1 MIDGVLTV
9 IDHIAAR
16 VTASAAAGIGCGAAY
31 ATYKG
36 FPIFKTSMSAALSC
50 ALVSTACFAMERVAH
65 GVLTQSAMLIDEK
78 LPTDGDSSSSSNT
91 PTIINQPLHYG
102 SHALGGLLGG
112 SVVGFLFQGKPL
124 AGALFLTPIMLG
136 IGRIEVSLDEY
147 RTERLQKLLDD
158 HDDAQEEQ
166 RSVDYRGQEK

>member
-1 MIDGVLTV
+1 MIDGALTV

-16 VTASAAAGIGCGAAY
+16 VTASAATGIGCGAAY

-50 ALVSTACFAMERVAH
+50 ALVSTACFAMERLAH
-65 GVLTQSAMLIDEK
+65 GVLTQSAMLMDEK
-78 LPTDGDSSSSSNT
+78 SIPAESDNGTSPSSIK

-102 SHALGGLLGG
+102 SHAFGGLLGG

-147 RTERLQKLLDD
+147 RRERLQKLLDD
-158 HDDAQEEQ
+158 HDDQERK
-166 RSVDYRGQEK
+166 RSIN